1 MTTESK
7 PKIILDCDPGVDDA
21 IAIITAC
28 RWTEIVGITSVS
40 GNVSVEHT
48 TSNALKMKELL
59 NIEAPIHIGAARP
72 IASEPFHAS
81 HVHGQTG
88 LGNTDLPEPDGTAD
102 SDDAV
107 TFILEKTREEEGIHL
122 IPIGP
127 LTNIALAIKADPS
140 LVNRV
145 TSITLMGG
153 GAGIGNVTSAA
164 EFNIFADPEAADL
177 VFRSGAPLNMLG
189 LNLTH
194 QVLMGTVHA
203 DYCYALN
210 TPVGKTA
217 GDLLNFN
224 GRTHG
229 TEKGANLGAMH
240 DPCAVLAVTHPDLF
254 TSKLRSVVV
263 ELEGSHTR
271 GQTLVDEREWVETE
285 KNCNVYYEVDSE
297 KVIELILQAVSEV
310 DPNG

>member
-1 MTTESK
+1 MTTGSK

-40 GNVSVEHT
+40 GNVPVEHT
-48 TSNALKMKELL
+48 TSNALKMKKLL
-59 NIEAPIHIGAARP
+59 NIEAPIHSGASRP
-72 IASEPFHAS
+72 ITSEPFHAS

-88 LGNTDLPEPDGTAD
+88 LGNTDLPEPDDVAD

-107 TFILEKTREEEGIHL
+107 GFILEKTREEEGIHL

-145 TSITLMGG
+145 ASITLMGG
-153 GAGIGNVTSAA
+153 GAGVGNVTSAA

-177 VFRSGAPLNMLG
+177 VFRSGAQLNMLG

-194 QVLMGTVHA
+194 QVLMGSVHA
-203 DYCYALN
+203 DYCYALD

-229 TEKGANLGAMH
+229 TEKGANVGAMH
-240 DPCAVLAVTHPDLF
+240 DPCAVLAVSHPDLF
-254 TSKLRSVVV
+254 ISKHRSVVV

-271 GQTLVDEREWVETE
+271 GQTLVDEREWVDTE

-310 DPNG
+310 DPSG

>member
-1 MTTESK
+1 MTTGSK

-40 GNVSVEHT
+40 GNVPVEHT
-48 TSNALKMKELL
+48 TSNALKMKKLL
-59 NIEAPIHIGAARP
+59 NIEAPIHSGASRP

-88 LGNTDLPEPDGTAD
+88 LGNTDLPEPDDVAD

-107 TFILEKTREEEGIHL
+107 GFILEKTREEEGIHL

-140 LVNRV
+140 LVHRV
-145 TSITLMGG
+145 ASITLMGG
-153 GAGIGNVTSAA
+153 GAGVGNVTSAA

-177 VFRSGAPLNMLG
+177 VFRSGAQLNMLG

-194 QVLMGTVHA
+194 QVLMGSVHA
-203 DYCYALN
+203 DYCYALD

-240 DPCAVLAVTHPDLF
+240 DPCAVLAVSHPDLF
-254 TSKLRSVVV
+254 TSKHRSVVV

-271 GQTLVDEREWVETE
+271 GQTLVDEREWVDTE
-285 KNCNVYYEVDSE
+285 KNCNVYYEVNSE
-297 KVIELILQAVSEV
+297 KVIELILQAVSEA
-310 DPNG
+310 DPSG

>member
-1 MTTESK
+1 MTTDSK

-107 TFILEKTREEEGIHL
+107 TFILDKTREEEGIHL

-310 DPNG
+310 DPND

>member
-1 MTTESK
+1 MNAGAK

-28 RWTEIVGITSVS
+28 RWADIVGITSVS
-40 GNVSVEHT
+40 GNVPVEHT
-48 TSNALKMKELL
+48 TSNALKMKKLL
-59 NIEAPIHIGAARP
+59 NIESPLHSGASRP
-72 IASEPFHAS
+72 IAGEPFHAS

-88 LGNTDLPEPDGTAD
+88 LGNTDLPEPDGIAD

-107 TFILEKTREEEGIHL
+107 GFILEKTREEEGIHL
-122 IPIGP
+122 VPIGP

-145 TSITLMGG
+145 ASITLMGG
-153 GAGIGNVTSAA
+153 GAGVGNVTPAA

-177 VFRSGAPLNMLG
+177 VFRSGGQLNMLG

-194 QVLMGTVHA
+194 QVLMGSVHA
-203 DYCYALN
+203 DQCYALK

-229 TEKGANLGAMH
+229 TEKGVNLGAMH
-240 DPCAVLAVTHPDLF
+240 DPCAVLAVTHPELF
-254 TSKLRSVVV
+254 TSKPRSVVI

-271 GQTLVDEREWVETE
+271 GQTLVDEREWVDKE
-285 KNCNVYYEVDSE
+285 KNCNVYYEVEAE

-310 DPNG
+310 DLNG

>member
-1 MTTESK
+1 MTTGSK

-40 GNVSVEHT
+40 GNVPVEHT
-48 TSNALKMKELL
+48 TSNALKMKKLL
-59 NIEAPIHIGAARP
+59 NIEAPIHSGASRP

-88 LGNTDLPEPDGTAD
+88 LGNTDLPEPDGLAD

-107 TFILEKTREEEGIHL
+107 GFILEKTREEEGIHL

-145 TSITLMGG
+145 ASITLMGG
-153 GAGIGNVTSAA
+153 GAGVGNVTSAA

-177 VFRSGAPLNMLG
+177 VFRSGAQLNMLG

-194 QVLMGTVHA
+194 QVLMGSVHA
-203 DYCYALN
+203 DYCYALD

-229 TEKGANLGAMH
+229 TEKGANVGAMH
-240 DPCAVLAVTHPDLF
+240 DPCAVLAVSHPDLF
-254 TSKLRSVVV
+254 ISKHRSVVV

-271 GQTLVDEREWVETE
+271 GQTLVDEREWVDTE

-310 DPNG
+310 DPSG

>member
-1 MTTESK
+1 
-7 PKIILDCDPGVDDA
+7 LDCDPGVDDA

-40 GNVSVEHT
+40 GNVPVEHT
-48 TSNALKMKELL
+48 TSNALKMKKLL
-59 NIEAPIHIGAARP
+59 NIEAPIHSGASRP
-72 IASEPFHAS
+72 ITSEPFHAS

-88 LGNTDLPEPDGTAD
+88 LGNTDLPEPDGLAD

-107 TFILEKTREEEGIHL
+107 GFILEKTREEEGIHL

-145 TSITLMGG
+145 ASITLMGG

-177 VFRSGAPLNMLG
+177 VFRSGAQLNMLG

-194 QVLMGTVHA
+194 QVLMGSVHA
-203 DYCYALN
+203 DYCYALD

-229 TEKGANLGAMH
+229 TEKGANVGAMH
-240 DPCAVLAVTHPDLF
+240 DPCAVLAVSHPDLF
-254 TSKLRSVVV
+254 ISKHRSVVV

-271 GQTLVDEREWVETE
+271 GQTLVDEREWVDTE

-310 DPNG
+310 DPSG

>member
-1 MTTESK
+1 MTTGSK

-28 RWTEIVGITSVS
+28 RWADIVGITSVS

-48 TSNALKMKELL
+48 TSNALKMKKLL
-59 NIEAPIHIGAARP
+59 NIESPLHIGASKP
-72 IASEPFHAS
+72 IAAEPFHAS

-88 LGNTDLPEPDGTAD
+88 LGNTDLPEPDDIAD

-107 TFILEKTREEEGIHL
+107 GFILEKTREEEGIHL
-122 IPIGP
+122 VPIGP

-145 TSITLMGG
+145 ASITLMGG
-153 GAGIGNVTSAA
+153 GAGVGNVTPAA

-194 QVLMGTVHA
+194 QVLMGSVHA
-203 DYCYALN
+203 DHCYALN

-229 TEKGANLGAMH
+229 TEKGASLGAMH
-240 DPCAVLAVTHPDLF
+240 DPCAVLAVSHPDLF
-254 TSKLRSVVV
+254 TSKPRSVVV

-271 GQTLVDEREWVETE
+271 GQTLVDEREWVDEE
-285 KNCNVYYEVDSE
+285 KNCNVYYEVDAE
-297 KVIELILQAVSEV
+297 KVIELILQAVSEAN
-310 DPNG
+310 PNG

>member
-1 MTTESK
+1 MTTDSK

-59 NIEAPIHIGAARP
+59 NIEAPIHIGASRP

-194 QVLMGTVHA
+194 QVLMGSVHA

-297 KVIELILQAVSEV
+297 KVIGLILQAVSEV

>member
-1 MTTESK
+1 MTTDSK

-28 RWTEIVGITSVS
+28 RWTEIIGITSVS

-59 NIEAPIHIGAARP
+59 NIEAPIHIGASRP

-107 TFILEKTREEEGIHL
+107 AFILEKTREEEGIHL

-145 TSITLMGG
+145 ASITLMGG

-164 EFNIFADPEAADL
+164 EFNVFADPEAADL
-177 VFRSGAPLNMLG
+177 VFRSGAPLSMLG

-194 QVLMGTVHA
+194 QVLMGSVHA

>member
-1 MTTESK
+1 MTTDSK

-28 RWTEIVGITSVS
+28 RWTEIIGITSVS

-59 NIEAPIHIGAARP
+59 NIEAPIHIGASRP

-81 HVHGQTG
+81 HVHGQAG

-107 TFILEKTREEEGIHL
+107 AFILEKTREEEGIHL

-145 TSITLMGG
+145 ASITLMGG

-164 EFNIFADPEAADL
+164 EFNVFADPEAADL

-194 QVLMGTVHA
+194 QVLMGSVHA

-297 KVIELILQAVSEV
+297 KVIGLILQAVSEV

>member
-1 MTTESK
+1 MTTDSK

-28 RWTEIVGITSVS
+28 RWTEIIGITSVS

-59 NIEAPIHIGAARP
+59 NIEAPIHIGASRP

-107 TFILEKTREEEGIHL
+107 AFILEKTREEEGIHL

-145 TSITLMGG
+145 ASITLMGG

-164 EFNIFADPEAADL
+164 EFNVFADPEAADL

-194 QVLMGTVHA
+194 QVLMGSVHA

-297 KVIELILQAVSEV
+297 KVIELILQAINEV

>member
-1 MTTESK
+1 MTTDSK

-28 RWTEIVGITSVS
+28 RWTEIIGITSVS

-59 NIEAPIHIGAARP
+59 NIEAPIHIGASRP

-107 TFILEKTREEEGIHL
+107 AFILEKTREEEGIHL

-145 TSITLMGG
+145 ASITLMGG

-164 EFNIFADPEAADL
+164 EFNVFADPEAADL

-194 QVLMGTVHA
+194 QVLMGSVHA

-297 KVIELILQAVSEV
+297 KVIGLILQAVSEV

>member
-1 MTTESK
+1 MTTGSK

-40 GNVSVEHT
+40 GNVPVEHT
-48 TSNALKMKELL
+48 TSNALKMKKLL
-59 NIEAPIHIGAARP
+59 NIEAPIHSGASRP

-88 LGNTDLPEPDGTAD
+88 LGDTDLPELDGLAD

-107 TFILEKTREEEGIHL
+107 GFILEKTREEEGIHL

-140 LVNRV
+140 LVHRV
-145 TSITLMGG
+145 ASITLMGG
-153 GAGIGNVTSAA
+153 GAGVGNVTSAA

-177 VFRSGAPLNMLG
+177 VFRSGAQLNMLG

-194 QVLMGTVHA
+194 QVLMGSVHA
-203 DYCYALN
+203 DYCYALD

-240 DPCAVLAVTHPDLF
+240 DPCAVLAVSHPDLF
-254 TSKLRSVVV
+254 TSKHRSVVV

-271 GQTLVDEREWVETE
+271 GQTLVDEREWVDTE
-285 KNCNVYYEVDSE
+285 KNCNVYYEVNSE

-310 DPNG
+310 DLNG

>member
-1 MTTESK
+1 MTTDSK

-28 RWTEIVGITSVS
+28 RWTEIIGITSVS

-59 NIEAPIHIGAARP
+59 NIEAPIHIGASRP

-107 TFILEKTREEEGIHL
+107 AFILEKTREEEGIHL

-145 TSITLMGG
+145 ASITLMGG

-164 EFNIFADPEAADL
+164 EFNVFADPEAADL
-177 VFRSGAPLNMLG
+177 VFRSGAPLSMLG

-194 QVLMGTVHA
+194 QVLMGSVHA

-297 KVIELILQAVSEV
+297 KVIGLILQAVSEV

>member
-1 MTTESK
+1 MTTDSK

-28 RWTEIVGITSVS
+28 RWTEIIGITSVS

-59 NIEAPIHIGAARP
+59 NIEAPIHIGASRP

-107 TFILEKTREEEGIHL
+107 AFILEKTREEEGIHL

-145 TSITLMGG
+145 ASITLMGG

-164 EFNIFADPEAADL
+164 EFNVFADPEAADL

-194 QVLMGTVHA
+194 QVLMGSVHA

-285 KNCNVYYEVDSE
+285 KNCNVYYEVDAE

>member
-310 DPNG
+310 DPND

>member
-1 MTTESK
+1 MTTDSK

-28 RWTEIVGITSVS
+28 RWTEIIGITSVS

-59 NIEAPIHIGAARP
+59 NIEAPIHIGASRP

-107 TFILEKTREEEGIHL
+107 AFILEKTREEEGIHL

-145 TSITLMGG
+145 ASITLMGG

-164 EFNIFADPEAADL
+164 EFNVFADPEAADL

-194 QVLMGTVHA
+194 QVLMGSVHA

>member
-1 MTTESK
+1 MTTDSK

-145 TSITLMGG
+145 ASITLMGG

-164 EFNIFADPEAADL
+164 EFNVFADPEAADL

-194 QVLMGTVHA
+194 QVLMGSVHA

-210 TPVGKTA
+210 APVGKTA

>member
-1 MTTESK
+1 M
-7 PKIILDCDPGVDDA
+7 
-21 IAIITAC
+21 
-28 RWTEIVGITSVS
+28 
-40 GNVSVEHT
+40 
-48 TSNALKMKELL
+48 
-59 NIEAPIHIGAARP
+59 
-72 IASEPFHAS
+72 
-81 HVHGQTG
+81 HGQTG

-107 TFILEKTREEEGIHL
+107 AFILEKTREEEGIHL

-127 LTNIALAIKADPS
+127 LTNIALAVKADPS

-145 TSITLMGG
+145 ASITLMGG

-164 EFNIFADPEAADL
+164 EFNVFADPEAADL

-194 QVLMGTVHA
+194 QVLMGSVHA

-310 DPNG
+310 DPND

>member
-1 MTTESK
+1 M
-7 PKIILDCDPGVDDA
+7 
-21 IAIITAC
+21 
-28 RWTEIVGITSVS
+28 
-40 GNVSVEHT
+40 
-48 TSNALKMKELL
+48 
-59 NIEAPIHIGAARP
+59 
-72 IASEPFHAS
+72 
-81 HVHGQTG
+81 HGQTG
-88 LGNTDLPEPDGTAD
+88 LGNTDLPEPDGLAD
-102 SDDAV
+102 SEDAV
-107 TFILEKTREEEGIHL
+107 GFILEKTREEEGIHL
-122 IPIGP
+122 VPIGP
-127 LTNIALAIKADPS
+127 LTNIALAVRADPS

-145 TSITLMGG
+145 ASITLMGG
-153 GAGIGNVTSAA
+153 GAVVGNVTPAA

-177 VFRSGAPLNMLG
+177 VFRSGAQLNMLG

-194 QVLMGTVHA
+194 QVLMGSVHA
-203 DYCYALN
+203 DQCYALN

-229 TEKGANLGAMH
+229 TEKGARLGAMH

-254 TSKLRSVVV
+254 TSKPRSVVV

-310 DPNG
+310 DPND

>member
-1 MTTESK
+1 MTTDSK

-28 RWTEIVGITSVS
+28 RWTEIIGITSVS

-59 NIEAPIHIGAARP
+59 NIEAPIHIGASRP

-107 TFILEKTREEEGIHL
+107 AFILEKTREEEGIHL

-145 TSITLMGG
+145 ASITLMGG

-164 EFNIFADPEAADL
+164 EFNVFADPEAADL

-194 QVLMGTVHA
+194 QVLMGSVHA

-229 TEKGANLGAMH
+229 TQKGANLGAMH

-297 KVIELILQAVSEV
+297 KVIGLILQAVSEV

>member
-1 MTTESK
+1 MTIGSK

-28 RWTEIVGITSVS
+28 RWTDIVGITSVS
-40 GNVSVEHT
+40 GNVPVEHT
-48 TSNALKMKELL
+48 TSNALKMKKLL
-59 NIEAPIHIGAARP
+59 NIEAPVHSGASRP
-72 IASEPFHAS
+72 IAAEPFHAS

-88 LGNTDLPEPDGTAD
+88 LGNTDLPEPDGLAD
-102 SDDAV
+102 SGDAV
-107 TFILEKTREEEGIHL
+107 GFILEKTREEEGIHL

-145 TSITLMGG
+145 ASITLMGG
-153 GAGIGNVTSAA
+153 GAGVGNVTSAA

-177 VFRSGAPLNMLG
+177 VFRSGAQLNMLG

-194 QVLMGTVHA
+194 QVLMGSVHA
-203 DYCYALN
+203 DYCYALD

-254 TSKLRSVVV
+254 TSKPRSVVI

-285 KNCNVYYEVDSE
+285 KNCNVYYEVNSE

>member
-1 MTTESK
+1 MTTGSK

-40 GNVSVEHT
+40 GNVPVEHT
-48 TSNALKMKELL
+48 TSNALKMKKLL
-59 NIEAPIHIGAARP
+59 NIEAPIHSGASRP
-72 IASEPFHAS
+72 ITSEPFHAS

-88 LGNTDLPEPDGTAD
+88 LGNTDLPEPDGLAD

-107 TFILEKTREEEGIHL
+107 GFILEKTREEEGIHL

-145 TSITLMGG
+145 ASITLMGG

-177 VFRSGAPLNMLG
+177 VFRSGAQLNMLG

-194 QVLMGTVHA
+194 QVLMGSVHA
-203 DYCYALN
+203 DYCYALD

-229 TEKGANLGAMH
+229 TEKGANVGAMH
-240 DPCAVLAVTHPDLF
+240 DPCAVLAVSHPDLF
-254 TSKLRSVVV
+254 ISKHRSVVV

-271 GQTLVDEREWVETE
+271 GQTLVDEREWVDTE

-310 DPNG
+310 DPSG

>member
-1 MTTESK
+1 MTTDSK

-28 RWTEIVGITSVS
+28 RWTEIIGITSVS

-59 NIEAPIHIGAARP
+59 NIEAPIHIGASRP

-81 HVHGQTG
+81 HVHGQAG

-107 TFILEKTREEEGIHL
+107 AFILEKTREEEGIHL

-145 TSITLMGG
+145 ASITLMGG

-164 EFNIFADPEAADL
+164 EFNVFADPEAADL

-194 QVLMGTVHA
+194 QVLMGSVHA

-297 KVIELILQAVSEV
+297 KVIELILQAINEV

>member
-1 MTTESK
+1 MNAGSK

-28 RWTEIVGITSVS
+28 RWTDLVGITSVS
-40 GNVSVEHT
+40 GNVPVEHT
-48 TSNALKMKELL
+48 TSNALKMKKLL
-59 NIEAPIHIGAARP
+59 NIEAPVHSGASRP
-72 IASEPFHAS
+72 IAAEPFHAS

-88 LGNTDLPEPDGTAD
+88 LGNTDLPEPDGLAD
-102 SDDAV
+102 SGDAV
-107 TFILEKTREEEGIHL
+107 GFILEKTREEEGIHL

-145 TSITLMGG
+145 ASITLMGG
-153 GAGIGNVTSAA
+153 GAGVGNVTSAA

-177 VFRSGAPLNMLG
+177 VFRSGAQLNMLG

-194 QVLMGTVHA
+194 QVLMGSVHA
-203 DYCYALN
+203 DYCYALD

-254 TSKLRSVVV
+254 TSKPRSVVI

-285 KNCNVYYEVDSE
+285 KNCNVYYEVNSE

>member
-1 MTTESK
+1 MTTGSK

-40 GNVSVEHT
+40 GNVPVEHT
-48 TSNALKMKELL
+48 TSNALKMKKLL
-59 NIEAPIHIGAARP
+59 NIETPIHSGASRP

-88 LGNTDLPEPDGTAD
+88 LGNTDLPEPDDVAD

-107 TFILEKTREEEGIHL
+107 GFILEKTREEEGIHL

-145 TSITLMGG
+145 ASITLMGG
-153 GAGIGNVTSAA
+153 GAGVGNVTSAA

-177 VFRSGAPLNMLG
+177 VFRSGAQLNMLG

-194 QVLMGTVHA
+194 QVLMGSTHA
-203 DYCYALN
+203 DYCYALD

-229 TEKGANLGAMH
+229 TEKGANVGAMH
-240 DPCAVLAVTHPDLF
+240 DPCAVLAVSHPDLF
-254 TSKLRSVVV
+254 ISKHRSVVV

-271 GQTLVDEREWVETE
+271 GQTLVDERGWVDTE

-310 DPNG
+310 DPSG